1 MKLTSNF
8 LLEIRL
14 QNLLCPGTYI
24 FVFFEQGFAVKA
36 KSKKTKKLFGCYLCG
51 PTNIDEDLSRTEE
64 ES

>member
-1 MKLTSNF
+1 MKLTSDF
-8 LLEIRL
+8 LLDSLAKFAMSR
-14 QNLLCPGTYI
+14 NLY
-24 FVFFEQGFAVKA
+24 FRFFEQGFAVKA